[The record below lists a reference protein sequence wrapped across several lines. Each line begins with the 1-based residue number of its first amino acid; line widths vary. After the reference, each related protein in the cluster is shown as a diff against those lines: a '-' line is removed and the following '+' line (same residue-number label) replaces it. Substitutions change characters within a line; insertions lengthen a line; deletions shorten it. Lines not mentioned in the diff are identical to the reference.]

1 LGSTIRFG
9 AQASLI
15 KQFNMGD
22 ALDLLLDSGLKLKH
36 TVKALLTAILKN
48 NQSFLLALGN
58 AHHIGRV
65 HSIPKSYSKQALLLP
80 SILALLLD
88 KSNFKNEVY
97 MKSSAYHI
105 GRLLSIA
112 DQLHDKYC
120 EYVRNKSR
128 PPQLLGNALMAIALE
143 HPVQALAMFSQRM
156 LPYQAWAKTYSGE
169 EAGLVHFF
177 LNEWGT
183 ICNLLKE
190 LETEIPVRC
199 SDTDKAAMLLGYLAS
214 AAKKDKPE
222 PSISGESNESK

>member
-1 LGSTIRFG
+1 
-9 AQASLI
+9 
-15 KQFNMGD
+15 MGD

-214 AAKKDKPE
+214 AAKKDNPE